1 MQCMPYWATFEIFLG
16 IKHQPQKFYLKIYVR
31 CSKILLCKV
40 RTYVCT
46 TGICQ
51 SIISLESL
59 PLMLLDLHREV
70 EYRRWYPRRRSLA
83 VWHVAS
89 SATCA
94 KESTTMY
101 AYTFMREKKSHTISM
116 YGYDWSMHENYRRI
130 STVCN
135 MLNGPITPYT
145 LHETFPYVIKSCFVR
160 VLAYSHCCYRPA
172 TVHLLTHVSTTW

>member
-1 MQCMPYWATFEIFLG
+1 MPYWATFEIFLG

-101 AYTFMREKKSHTISM
+101 VRIYLYAWEEVSYNVWDFFSM

-135 MLNGPITPYT
+135 MLNGSIMPYT
-145 LHETFPYVIKSCFVR
+145 LH
-160 VLAYSHCCYRPA
+160 
-172 TVHLLTHVSTTW
+172 

>member
-1 MQCMPYWATFEIFLG
+1 MPYWATFAIFLG
-16 IKHQPQKFYLKIYVR
+16 IKHQPQKFNLKIYVR

-40 RTYVCT
+40 CT
-46 TGICQ
+46 AGICR

-101 AYTFMREKKSHTISM
+101 VYRVHDVYTFMREKKCMI
-116 YGYDWSMHENYRRI
+116 GPCEKLHENYRRI

-135 MLNGPITPYT
+135 M
-145 LHETFPYVIKSCFVR
+145 E
-160 VLAYSHCCYRPA
+160 
-172 TVHLLTHVSTTW
+172 HVEWAHYAIYIA